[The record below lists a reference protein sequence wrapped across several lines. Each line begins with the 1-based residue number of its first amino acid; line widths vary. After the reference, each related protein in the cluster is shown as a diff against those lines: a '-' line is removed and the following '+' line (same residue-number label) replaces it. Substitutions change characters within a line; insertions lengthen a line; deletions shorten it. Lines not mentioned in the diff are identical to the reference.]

1 MKAVRTCL
9 IALALLASGSAGAQ
23 TNPDPVAQANEA
35 AALLAEARAALTA
48 EAGASDRIAVL
59 TEAVRGFEAGLEAVR
74 ESTRQAVIREQAITD
89 RLAAEQA
96 RLGALLSVLQTIG
109 QTPEQAMLLH
119 PDGPLSLARAG
130 MLVSEVTPAVA
141 AEAAELRATLEE
153 LNRIRRTRTVAAAQ
167 LEQALLDIQAARV
180 ALADVVAQ
188 RVRLP
193 QENAPDP
200 VLLGVLSA
208 SSATLQEFAAQL
220 GALDGPAAPRAD
232 FEARQGALPLPVA
245 GRVLRAAGEPDLA
258 GIERPGLVLAA
269 PARALVT
276 TPAAATVRYVGTLL
290 DYGNVIVLE
299 PQTGYLLVLAGVDDL
314 YVDAGE
320 VLSSGAPLGLMG
332 GRPQTE
338 IGFASGQTRQ
348 ETLYLELRNGG
359 EPVDPGTWFVTDK
372 D

>member
-1 MKAVRTCL
+1 MGLRAAFA
-9 IALALLASGSAGAQ
+9 ALALGVPCLAGAQ
-23 TNPDPVAQANEA
+23 SDPVARAEEA
-35 AALLAEARAALTA
+35 SALLAEARAALTSQA
-48 EAGASDRIAVL
+48 SASDRIAVL
-59 TEAVRGFEAGLEAVR
+59 TDAVRGFEAGLEAVR
-74 ESTRQAVIREQAITD
+74 ESTRQAVIREQAITE

-119 PDGPLSLARAG
+119 PDGPLSLARSV

-193 QENAPDP
+193 QDGAPDP

-208 SSATLQEFAAQL
+208 SSATLRDFAEQL
-220 GALDGPAAPRAD
+220 DALDGPAAPLAD
-232 FEARQGALPLPVA
+232 FTARQGNLPLPVA
-245 GRVLRAAGEPDLA
+245 GRVLRSAGEADLA
-258 GIERPGLVLAA
+258 GIVRPGLVLAA
-269 PARALVT
+269 PSQALVT
-276 TPAAATVRYVGTLL
+276 SPSAASVRYVGTLL

-299 PQTGYLLVLAGVDDL
+299 PQTGYLLILAGVDDL

-320 VLSSGAPLGLMG
+320 VLSPGAPLGLMG
-332 GRPQTE
+332 GLPETE
-338 IGFASGQTRQ
+338 NGFASGQTRQ

-359 EPVDPGTWFVTDK
+359 EPVDPGAWFVTDK